1 MKRLSTFI
9 AGAAI
14 ASLVGPTAAS
24 GHMRSLDLLRG
35 GLAEAAPH
43 AVELEPFRLEL
54 ILDTSEEPRVGDA
67 GGSVRGGAKSQSA
80 AKRPPDDAGDRYELA
95 SIASDHLRTR
105 FRDNVYG
112 TCVGV
117 ELDVAPHVGGDEA
130 DGRVV
135 AYEIS
140 GRAVFADEATP
151 PPESLSNQ
159 VTDSFASRDGAAD
172 FVRRLGSSG
181 REGLAR
187 VRDVAAP
194 LALLYPDGDPDGT
207 AGGGRRLGVS
217 EIDWKEVA
225 ERRRCGRHARLT

>member
-67 GGSVRGGAKSQSA
+67 GGSVRGGAKSLSVS
-80 AKRPPDDAGDRYELA
+80 AGDRDELA

-159 VTDSFASRDGAAD
+159 VTDSFASRDGAAN

-194 LALLYPDGDPDGT
+194 LALLYPDGDPDVT